1 MSIKQLLPAVALI
14 NNLYRFDQK
23 VSFDREP
30 GRTHNL
36 QNFLSGGI
44 TMTTWNYNQAA
55 NNTDQSEAIQRAV
68 EMALYYP
75 SSEGKSWDEELQPS
89 GD

>member
-1 MSIKQLLPAVALI
+1 
-14 NNLYRFDQK
+14 
-23 VSFDREP
+23 
-30 GRTHNL
+30 
-36 QNFLSGGI
+36 
-44 TMTTWNYNQAA
+44 MTTWTYNQGT
-55 NNTDQSEAIQRAV
+55 NNTDQSEAIQRAI